1 MRIVLTTLLVSLLAG
16 GCVAD
21 RERSHAYWEKQLEE
35 TPPASLYYEQVSLI
49 RLIANPRD
57 YNGRYVRV
65 FGYLHMEF
73 ERDAVFVGKV
83 DCEQWLEPNSI
94 SIGISRKDI
103 GETLKSLSNQYV
115 LLEGRFYL
123 SSVGSSTLWNITR
136 VEKRPDFEIGSIK
149 LQEDRK
155 EQPNQPPLQTP
166 ASVTPAADAPVAP
179 PSGAAGR

>member
-1 MRIVLTTLLVSLLAG
+1 MRIVLTTVLVSLLTG

-35 TPPASLYYEQVSLI
+35 TPPDSLYYEQVSLI

-57 YNGRYVRV
+57 YSGRYVRV

-73 ERDAVFVGKV
+73 ERDAVFIGKV

-94 SIGISRKDI
+94 SIGICRRDI
-103 GETLKSLSNQYV
+103 SEKLKALSDQYV
-115 LLEGRFYL
+115 FLEGKFYL

-136 VEKRPDFEIGSIK
+136 VERSGLPEIVPLSIDDSRDK
-149 LQEDRK
+149 
-155 EQPNQPPLQTP
+155 QPNKPPLRMP
-166 ASVTPAADAPVAP
+166 VSGTPAASAPVAP